1 MKKIR
6 IEVNFSRLSSIRKF
20 LMKEYANKEVV
31 RIRLSVGV
39 FFEGVIYI
47 LQALL

>member
-20 LMKEYANKEVV
+20 LMKEYVNKEVV
-31 RIRLSVGV
+31 RIRLSVRV

>member
-20 LMKEYANKEVV
+20 LMKEYVNKEVV
-31 RIRLSVGV
+31 RIQLSVGV

>member
-20 LMKEYANKEVV
+20 LMKEYVNKEVV

-39 FFEGVIYI
+39 FSEGVIYI